1 MTTSIAPFAG
11 RPLPPLDWKRMVG
24 LVTLAP
30 LRILILIPLL
40 FLLWLTSRIGLLG
53 MNEDQPVKGGHRAIL
68 QRINIAIA
76 RVMAMV
82 VSGGW
87 LKVNGTI
94 APREAAPMVVIAP
107 HSSFW
112 DQLVCFWCTPGAVVI
127 RYFYTDISA
136 ISVTF
141 CNSTPGAVVIRV
153 EERDRPVF
161 GAIARF
167 MQAIFVDRKSSE
179 SRRLAA
185 EEIMRRASGP
195 GWPRIIIFPEGTTT
209 DGTAL
214 IRFKVGAFNV
224 GRPVQPVGISYEGTN
239 GVIWT
244 KGSSY
249 MLWVAAYTLATL
261 HTPVGATF
269 LPVVKPSPRASLQL
283 MSSEGRIGADMFAKE
298 VMLEMGR
305 ELCLPIYTGDLG
317 SSANHLD

>member
-1 MTTSIAPFAG
+1 MAMTTSIAPFSG

-30 LRILILIPLL
+30 LRILLLIPLL
-40 FLLWLTSRIGLLG
+40 ALLWLTSRIGLLG

-68 QRINIAIA
+68 QRINIVIA
-76 RVMAMV
+76 RLMAMV

-87 LKVNGTI
+87 LKVIGTI

-127 RYFYTDISA
+127 R
-136 ISVTF
+136 
-141 CNSTPGAVVIRV
+141 V

-167 MQAIFVDRKSSE
+167 MQAIFVDRKSSK

-195 GWPRIIIFPEGTTT
+195 GWPRVLIFPEGTTT

-244 KGSSY
+244 KGSSF
-249 MLWVAAYTLATL
+249 MFWVAAYTLATL
-261 HTPVGATF
+261 HTPVVATF

-298 VMLEMGR
+298 VMLEMGSQ
-305 ELCLPIYTGDLG
+305 LCLPIYSGDLG
-317 SSANHLD
+317 SSADHLD